1 LIIIELGFS
10 SGILAMKPPATD
22 VARAT
27 EKPPPPGTYLD
38 RNVPP
43 NPKIDEMTKLMLT
56 AVRRVLS
63 GTG

>member
-1 LIIIELGFS
+1 
-10 SGILAMKPPATD
+10 MKPPATD

-43 NPKIDEMTKLMLT
+43 NPKIDEMTQLMLT